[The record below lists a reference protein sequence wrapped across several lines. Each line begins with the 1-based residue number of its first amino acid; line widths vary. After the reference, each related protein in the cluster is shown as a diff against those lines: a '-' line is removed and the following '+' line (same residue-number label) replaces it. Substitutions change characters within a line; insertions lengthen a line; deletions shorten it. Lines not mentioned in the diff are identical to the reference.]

1 MPRIAGRPALRAL
14 ERAAARDAHRALV
27 PIPPNDNVVSFVPLR
42 RLNYTAMA
50 HRETLLPPD
59 LSLAWQLQRLHP
71 RKGARTAAACV
82 LRDPVL
88 RVEAELVRRCMRLHR
103 CDRQGELKR
112 IGEQMRDVCALS
124 SRDRVFQ
131 LSHDSWHV
139 IPQSWYI
146 WDARGAVQCECL
158 LAREP
163 IRKAAGI
170 LRSSTDLRHD
180 LLRHGHLWMQP
191 SAAFHV
197 LMLERPLVEQ
207 VERQL
212 ADAPFGTCYR
222 PQPRPPAPNN
232 ASCW

>member
-1 MPRIAGRPALRAL
+1 
-14 ERAAARDAHRALV
+14 
-27 PIPPNDNVVSFVPLR
+27 
-42 RLNYTAMA
+42 MA

-71 RKGARTAAACV
+71 EKGRALSPRVCLRPRAARRGRASSPVHATAP
-82 LRDPVL
+82 LRPPGRAETHRRTDARRLCAVEPRL
-88 RVEAELVRRCMRLHR
+88 RVSALAREL
-103 CDRQGELKR
+103 
-112 IGEQMRDVCALS
+112 
-124 SRDRVFQ
+124 
-131 LSHDSWHV
+131 HV

-170 LRSSTDLRHD
+170 LRSSTDLQHD

-212 ADAPFGTCYR
+212 ADAPFGACYR